1 MDKLLKILFV
11 IGVSMYVILLAL
23 TDFLVL
29 YDLET
34 GMNISL
40 LANVKNIVVPIG
52 IFIATTFVSM
62 IACIIFHDPKQLE
75 SKGLGLM
82 ILLIAVALS
91 IAPFIQMLTNGIPLH
106 ELTKSDFLTLVNGL
120 AGILLGFVSFSYRRL
135 RG

>member
-1 MDKLLKILFV
+1 
-11 IGVSMYVILLAL
+11 
-23 TDFLVL
+23 L

-62 IACIIFHDPKQLE
+62 TGFIIFHDQKQLE
-75 SKGLGLM
+75 STGLGLM
-82 ILLIAVALS
+82 ILWIAVTLS
-91 IAPFIQMLTNGIPLH
+91 ISPFIQMFMNGIPLS
-106 ELTKSDFLTLVNGL
+106 EATKSDILTMINGF
-120 AGILLGFVSFSYRRL
+120 AGIPIGLVSFLYIKF